1 MAPFFYLVPAWLAG
15 IFLQG
20 WLGLPI
26 VWLLFGLLGAVGF
39 AGLGFWQK
47 SVQAQSAQTGSRTLA
62 RNMISPKVFWLVA
75 LGVATMLLGGLR
87 YESAQPPDGPTG
99 VLYYVNQPNITI
111 LGVVVDEP
119 VYTAKT
125 DSYRLRV
132 RQILP
137 SGEAATPV
145 EAQGEVFVRAAL
157 YPERQPG
164 DLLELQGTL
173 KLPKEIEGDGFP
185 YRDYLARQGLYVTLD
200 YPRGRLLTTGQD
212 QKFFLLG
219 WLASA
224 REGARQIIKA
234 SVPGDEGDLL
244 VAVLLGDRQNLSRAI
259 KQDFQLSDTVHILAI
274 SGSNITITIGLM
286 LLVLR
291 RLFKRKTAL
300 TIAMLGAVLYVL
312 LLGASPSAIRGGLMG
327 AMAII
332 GILLGREY
340 YGLLGLHAAALLMT
354 LFQPRVL
361 WDIGFELSFLGTLG
375 LFVIARPLEDKM
387 RGWPVIVREGV
398 ALTIAA
404 ELTTLPLTMYYFH
417 QLSFVAIF
425 ANLFGVPALE
435 LVLATGGLTV
445 LGGWLWGP
453 LGVGLGWVAWVFAAY
468 LLGTV
473 HFFAQLAFGHAI
485 VPEFHPVWI
494 GIYYIGLAFGLV
506 WWRDEQ
512 KRLQKWLGAATKSRW
527 VMAGLVVAFV
537 LVWGAVGFNWLYNQ
551 N

>member
-20 WLGLPI
+20 WLGLPV
-26 VWLLFGLLGAVGF
+26 VWLLFGLGGAAGL

-47 SVQAQSAQTGSRTLA
+47 SVQPQSVQTGLQTLS
-62 RNMISPKVFWLVA
+62 RNMISPKVLGLVA
-75 LGVATMLLGGLR
+75 LCVMTAMLGGLR
-87 YESAQPPDGPTG
+87 YESAQPSDGPDG
-99 VLYYVNQPNITI
+99 VLYYVNQPDVKI

-125 DSYRLRV
+125 DTYRLRA

-137 SGEAATPV
+137 ANAATPV
-145 EAQGEVFVRAAL
+145 EVQGEVFVRAAL
-157 YPERQPG
+157 YPERQTG

-200 YPRGRLLTTGQD
+200 YPRGRMIATGQD
-212 QKFFLLG
+212 QKFFLLD
-219 WLASA
+219 WLATA
-224 REGARQIIKA
+224 REGARKIIKT
-234 SVPGDEGDLL
+234 SVQGDEGDLL
-244 VAVLLGDRQNLSRAI
+244 VAVLLGDRRNLSRNI
-259 KQDFQLSDTVHILAI
+259 KQDFELSDTVHILAI

-291 RLFKRKTAL
+291 RLFKRKVAL
-300 TIAMLGAVLYVL
+300 IMAMAGAILYVL

-340 YGLLGLHAAALLMT
+340 YGLLGLNAAALLMT

-387 RGWPVIVREGV
+387 RGWPIIVREGV

-445 LGGWLWGP
+445 FGGWLWGP
-453 LGVGLGWVAWVFAAY
+453 LGIGLGWLSWIFAAY

-473 HFFAQLAFGHAI
+473 HFFAQLEFGHAI

-494 GIYYIGLAFGLV
+494 GIYYIVLAFGLV
-506 WWRDEQ
+506 WWRDDQ
-512 KRLQKWLGAATKSRW
+512 KRLQKWLGASSQSRW
-527 VMAGLVVAFV
+527 VMVGLLVVFV